1 LLDVLPSIDILSR
14 PFSIEDGSNRT
25 QQRALPSRPRLF
37 AAHRFDAPYRVS
49 LEHGEPAL
57 DTAVS
62 SNLEHA
68 IDLHRAP
75 GWARQQKRSSPGRG
89 KKGGKSPQG
98 TLFPFWLTNATSRWP
113 AKHRHVCVPLSAY
126 AL

>member
-1 LLDVLPSIDILSR
+1 MSAI
-14 PFSIEDGSNRT
+14 
-25 QQRALPSRPRLF
+25 
-37 AAHRFDAPYRVS
+37 DAPYGAS
-49 LEHGEPAL
+49 LEHGEQAL
-57 DTAVS
+57 DAPVS

-75 GWARQQKRSSPGRG
+75 WQARQQKPSSPGRG
-89 KKGGKSPQG
+89 KKGGKSPRG

-113 AKHRHVCVPLSAY
+113 AKHRHVCVLLSAY